1 VRLYIYVVLIE
12 KQSESSVSQSAHSG
26 LSPSHDSHSVSHS
39 LLCMC
44 TCACACACIKVLSSP
59 ARRKSPHGD
68 CITGR
73 GSPGT
78 WQWHIK
84 SRILKKHRSQKHP
97 PKHTFQSSTSSHSPV
112 VVDDLDMQPVAR
124 LCALREELQRSEG
137 AQRWADV
144 AEPGSQRLPIILVG
158 RLHGGR
164 RS

>member
-1 VRLYIYVVLIE
+1 MAAARSAAVRAAAATAC
-12 KQSESSVSQSAHSG
+12 ESDGLVS
-26 LSPSHDSHSVSHS
+26 PF
-39 LLCMC
+39 
-44 TCACACACIKVLSSP
+44 T
-59 ARRKSPHGD
+59 R
-68 CITGR
+68 
-73 GSPGT
+73 
-78 WQWHIK
+78 
-84 SRILKKHRSQKHP
+84 P

-137 AQRWADV
+137 AQWWADV